1 MKDGAV
7 FFSNTMLEVDF
18 DKSFS
23 SVPLYTDNTSAL
35 HFASNR
41 TYSSRAKH
49 MVLRCVFFV
58 QEQVEGKISIHYV
71 VKSKGQLADL
81 GTKHHSKHRH
91 RDLIKFAS
99 LRFETPTSSS
109 TTKGK

>member
-41 TYSSRAKH
+41 TYSSRAKY

-71 VKSKGQLADL
+71 VKSKRQLADL